1 MRYDYWVVRFV
12 PDAIREEFV
21 NIAVI
26 AGYENDWAMRH
37 VSDLRRASR
46 LGGSATMAKP
56 MLDRIERQ
64 ISAELDVVGSFVPQ
78 SKNEVFSRGQV
89 EDLRVRLNNIVQ
101 LSDARP
107 VMARSADEAA
117 SMAFELMIVD
127 QGYEHKPRSR
137 TRVVRELADAF
148 QMHPELVQRV
158 AQSQTATVGRQAAR
172 FDFVLNAQEDAS
184 VVQLSQVWGFDL
196 KQAENLQ
203 KNIRSWNYMVGL
215 VREDGAA
222 ISDRKGRRRP
232 RHVRIPQDVQIN
244 AVYTVPNSARTR
256 DELEIA
262 LEGWRRL
269 EIEPVPADEYERVV
283 EQAES
288 LI

>member
-1 MRYDYWVVRFV
+1 MRYDYWVVRYV

-26 AGYENDWAMRH
+26 AGRDTDWAIRN

-56 MLDRIERQ
+56 MLDRIERD
-64 ISAELDVVGSFVPQ
+64 IAAELDVVESFVPQ
-78 SKNEVFSRGQV
+78 SGNQRFSRGQV
-89 EDLRVRLNNIVQ
+89 EDLRVRLNNVVQ

-107 VMARSADEAA
+107 VMASSAREAV

-127 QGYEHKPRSR
+127 HGYEHKPRSR

-148 QMHPELVQRV
+148 QTHPDLVERV
-158 AQSQTATVGRQAAR
+158 AQSQMATVGRQQTR
-172 FDFVLNAQEDAS
+172 FDFVLNAQGDSS

-203 KNIRSWNYMVGL
+203 KNIRSWNFMVGL

-222 ISDRKGRRRP
+222 ITGSAGRRRS
-232 RHVRIPQDVQIN
+232 RHLRIPQDVQIN
-244 AVYTVPNSARTR
+244 AIYTVPNSARTSE
-256 DELEIA
+256 ELEIA
-262 LEGWRRL
+262 LDGWHRL
-269 EIEPVPADEYERVV
+269 QIQPVPADEYERVV

-288 LI
+288 LV